1 MADAKFVFFV
11 PAERVRRARR
21 GTEGAHR
28 APQTLPRPDRL
39 LILPTPS
46 THRHTALSP
55 PTAASSYPPS
65 LSPSLGK
72 RSGGQQSRR
81 AASLSLAL
89 VFCFFLMPPVVT
101 ELGGPQVGRMATTDR
116 RSEKWNL
123 DPGLFSV
130 VIGVPPAPATL
141 QPSGTRG
148 SAGTIKENEYS
159 MVFYRAK
166 ADALDESSHLQGRTE
181 GTEITSA
188 RRSRAVGGVFKMTMK
203 QLGGLGVG
211 RVAGYLHPARSTTQP
226 LAQQAPSPG
235 SAAPKEDDAGR
246 VARMEACNNLTPKY
260 VGATTQGFPCSVP
273 AIGLAPAHIDR
284 LHAKI
289 VYTATIADAAGPQG
303 SLGDPSFNVH
313 IVAPPLQENPAAL
326 LCALRRPRRRA
337 PAATCCPEPRL
348 CRLKPANER
357 WSTRFA

>member
-1 MADAKFVFFV
+1 
-11 PAERVRRARR
+11 
-21 GTEGAHR
+21 
-28 APQTLPRPDRL
+28 
-39 LILPTPS
+39 
-46 THRHTALSP
+46 
-55 PTAASSYPPS
+55 
-65 LSPSLGK
+65 
-72 RSGGQQSRR
+72 
-81 AASLSLAL
+81 
-89 VFCFFLMPPVVT
+89 
-101 ELGGPQVGRMATTDR
+101 
-116 RSEKWNL
+116 
-123 DPGLFSV
+123 
-130 VIGVPPAPATL
+130 
-141 QPSGTRG
+141 
-148 SAGTIKENEYS
+148 
-159 MVFYRAK
+159 
-166 ADALDESSHLQGRTE
+166 
-181 GTEITSA
+181 
-188 RRSRAVGGVFKMTMK
+188 MTMK